1 MQVEEKLLEIA
12 DFLKQ
17 TLHITDETLIR
28 EIVPMCEV
36 KTFKKGKTLVR
47 QGQVPDHVDL
57 LVTGVCRGYF
67 VDGNGKDITDCLVCQ
82 VGAPLTASADLCAP
96 APVTMET
103 LTECVTVRISVGNV
117 LYLLAHFPEI
127 ERVYR
132 DALLASG
139 DFHRELKITLYQYT
153 APQRYHWF
161 LKKFPGVI
169 HRISHKYV
177 ASLLN
182 MTPVT
187 LSRIIN
193 TAPEDTC
200 DEAPLFNMPEPM

>member
-1 MQVEEKLLEIA
+1 MLAEEKLLEIA
-12 DFLKQ
+12 DFLRQ
-17 TLHITDETLIR
+17 TLHITDEDLIG
-28 EIVPMCEV
+28 EVVPLCEV
-36 KTFKKGKTLVR
+36 KKLKKGEALIR

-57 LVTGVCRGYF
+57 LISGICRGYF

-82 VGAPLTASADLCAP
+82 SGVPLTASADLTAP
-96 APVTMET
+96 VPVTMET
-103 LTECVTVRISVGNV
+103 LTECVVVRLSVASI
-117 LYLLAHFPEI
+117 LYLLQHFPDI

-153 APQRYHWF
+153 AQQRYHWF
-161 LKKFPGVI
+161 LKRFPGVI
-169 HRISHKYV
+169 HKISHKYV

-193 TAPEDTC
+193 MAPDETC
-200 DEAPLFNMPEPM
+200 EEVPLFNMPEHS